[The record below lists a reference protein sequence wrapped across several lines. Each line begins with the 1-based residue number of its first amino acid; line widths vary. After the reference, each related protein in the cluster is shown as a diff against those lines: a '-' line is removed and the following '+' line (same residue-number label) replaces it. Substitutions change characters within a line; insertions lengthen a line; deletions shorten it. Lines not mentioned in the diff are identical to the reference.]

1 MFALVFA
8 LVSALLFAVLVG
20 LARPIAVVMQ
30 APAEAVTLT
39 ASYVRICG
47 GGTFFIVA
55 YNLLSAIFRGLG
67 DSRSPISLLEMGLY
81 ARSGKLFVACSPDY
95 YRYDNVRITCR
106 RYGVPLYDSLTALLD
121 DLPQQSDE

>member
-1 MFALVFA
+1 MLNLVTFVVTQLAMGVTVLIARYLGERCPEQIGAVIGGAAVVFA

-47 GGTFFIVA
+47 GGLPPTGDDDDVQC
-55 YNLLSAIFRGLG
+55 LSGPPESGSALVNRG
-67 DSRSPISLLEMGLY
+67 
-81 ARSGKLFVACSPDY
+81 
-95 YRYDNVRITCR
+95 
-106 RYGVPLYDSLTALLD
+106 
-121 DLPQQSDE
+121 